1 MQSDARQQVTILVIY
16 DISKTKKRNN
26 MVAFLESYILRVQKS
41 AFEGVVTKKQY
52 DHICQHAHTL
62 INKQTDSLRIYL
74 LSGTSHVKTWGI
86 GEIHT
91 EETIIL

>member
-1 MQSDARQQVTILVIY
+1 MESDVRHRVTILVIY
-16 DISKTKKRNN
+16 DISKTKKRNK

-41 AFEGVVTKKQY
+41 AFEGVVTQKQY
-52 DHICQHAHTL
+52 NDICLYAHKL

-74 LSGTSHVKTWGI
+74 LSSTSHVKTWGI